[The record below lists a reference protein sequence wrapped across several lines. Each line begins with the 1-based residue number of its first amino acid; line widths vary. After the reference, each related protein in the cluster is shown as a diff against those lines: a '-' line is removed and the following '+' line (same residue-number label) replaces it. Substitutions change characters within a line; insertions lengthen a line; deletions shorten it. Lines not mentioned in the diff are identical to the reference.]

1 MKSFLIIGM
10 GSLGHHLCRAF
21 SGMNCELMIVDVN
34 PDAMEDVLPYVVSG
48 RVGDCTK
55 AEVLK
60 NFDVSSFD
68 ACFVCVGSNF
78 ETSLQITSLLKE
90 LGAKKVFSKAERD
103 VQEKFL
109 LHNGADV
116 VIFPE
121 KTIAMNIAIQEI
133 SDNIFDCLSLTNDY
147 VICEISP
154 MKEWLGKTVIEVR
167 LREKYKLSLLAVKKG
182 VNVEPMPDID
192 YRFTEE
198 DHVIVLGHIRD
209 IEKCTF

>member
-21 SGMNCELMIVDVN
+21 SGMKCELMIVDLN
-34 PDAMEDVLPYVVSG
+34 ADAMEDILPYVVSA

-55 AEVLK
+55 EEVLK
-60 NFDVSSFD
+60 NLDVPSFD

-78 ETSLQITSLLKE
+78 EVSLQITNLLKE
-90 LGAKKVFSKAERD
+90 LRAKKVFSKADRD

-121 KTIAMNIAIQEI
+121 KTIALNIAIQEI
-133 SDNIFDCLSLTNDY
+133 SDSIFDCLTLTGDY
-147 VICEISP
+147 VICEILP
-154 MKEWLGKTVIEVR
+154 MKEWVGKTVAE
-167 LREKYKLSLLAVKKG
+167 LKMRENYRLSLLAVKKG
-182 VNVEPMPDID
+182 VNVEPMPDIG
-192 YRFTEE
+192 YRFSE
-198 DHVIVLGHIRD
+198 DEHVIVLGHIRD
-209 IEKCTF
+209 IEKCAF